1 MVVVVEVVV
10 VVVVVVVVEVGIV
23 VEVVVVVVVVVV
35 VIVELVVELVVEIVL
50 VVSSGFCSK
59 GSNSSSCSCCIRS
72 RISRQCNSNYI
83 GSSSYY
89 IGSSFSK
96 SS

>member
-10 VVVVVVVVEVGIV
+10 VVDVVVVVR
-23 VEVVVVVVVVVV
+23 
-35 VIVELVVELVVEIVL
+35 
-50 VVSSGFCSK
+50 SGFSSK
-59 GSNSSSCSCCIRS
+59 GRYRSSCSCCIRS